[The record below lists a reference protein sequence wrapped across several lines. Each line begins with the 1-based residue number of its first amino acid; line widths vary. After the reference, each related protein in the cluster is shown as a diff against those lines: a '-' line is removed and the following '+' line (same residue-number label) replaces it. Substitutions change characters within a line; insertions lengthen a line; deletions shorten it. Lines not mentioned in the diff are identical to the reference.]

1 MHYPR
6 ESELMEFM
14 AYHLWERE
22 GRPAGRAEDHWREA
36 ERLLEIEF
44 RLGGWTRGQLTLMG
58 IIGTRSLD
66 KQIAGQQA
74 KAEEFDPKIL
84 RLVGL
89 TPEQALGK
97 AMGPAGCDH
106 CNRTGYRGRKAIFEM
121 MQMNSQIRELAFN
134 LAPVSELRKA
144 AVASGMR
151 SLVEDGRIKILNGV
165 TTPDEIARSTQVDL
179 DNLEAPAE
187 DEESKV

>member
-1 MHYPR
+1 
-6 ESELMEFM
+6 
-14 AYHLWERE
+14 
-22 GRPAGRAEDHWREA
+22 
-36 ERLLEIEF
+36 
-44 RLGGWTRGQLTLMG
+44 
-58 IIGTRSLD
+58 
-66 KQIAGQQA
+66 
-74 KAEEFDPKIL
+74 
-84 RLVGL
+84 
-89 TPEQALGK
+89 
-97 AMGPAGCDH
+97 MGPAGCDH